1 MGMGFQFE
9 QSKGWNCGIWAGIW
23 KEKNN
28 LLGNGIR
35 TPPSG
40 PSVEKQKQQM
50 IKLRNL
56 GGAEKFFFFCHKMNK
71 SASTGGFSQLMKLF
85 IQVYENK

>member
-9 QSKGWNCGIWAGIW
+9 QSTGWNCGIWAGIW
-23 KEKNN
+23 KEKKQFAEKWDQD
-28 LLGNGIR
+28 
-35 TPPSG
+35 PPSG

-56 GGAEKFFFFCHKMNK
+56 NKMNK
-71 SASTGGFSQLMKLF
+71 SASTGGFSLLMKLF

>member
-1 MGMGFQFE
+1 MCTGNGIHERKTIEKWEWDFNSSNRKAEIVGFELGFE
-9 QSKGWNCGIWAGIW
+9 LGFEK
-23 KEKNN
+23 KKNN

-50 IKLRNL
+50 IKLRSY
-56 GGAEKFFFFCHKMNK
+56 GGAEKFF
-71 SASTGGFSQLMKLF
+71 SVTR
-85 IQVYENK
+85 